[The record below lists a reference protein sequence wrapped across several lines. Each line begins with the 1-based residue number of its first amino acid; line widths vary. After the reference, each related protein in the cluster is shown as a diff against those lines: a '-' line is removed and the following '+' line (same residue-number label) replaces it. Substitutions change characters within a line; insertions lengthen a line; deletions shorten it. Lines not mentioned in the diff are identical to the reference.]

1 MVHCRTLMVPTLCVT
16 NKQHTLISGPSLVTV
31 LISPRSD
38 SMTSSLFKLVTNTTS
53 SPLTTSSTLAPDP
66 VENSTTPWS
75 PVYPDPEKCNYF
87 ISNKNTTEYF
97 RFSNPY
103 GGIPQVVIATFVTV
117 WLTVLKILYLDF
129 FSILFGYGAQ
139 S

>member
-1 MVHCRTLMVPTLCVT
+1 
-16 NKQHTLISGPSLVTV
+16 
-31 LISPRSD
+31 
-38 SMTSSLFKLVTNTTS
+38 MTSSSLFKLVTNTTS

-103 GGIPQVVIATFVTV
+103 GGIPQVATFVT
-117 WLTVLKILYLDF
+117 KFIF
-129 FSILFGYGAQ
+129 
-139 S
+139 

>member
-1 MVHCRTLMVPTLCVT
+1 MIHFAELRASDGYLMY
-16 NKQHTLISGPSLVTV
+16 QHTLILGPSLVTV
-31 LISPRSD
+31 LISPPSD
-38 SMTSSLFKLVTNTTS
+38 SMTSSSLFKLVTNTTSFPS

-103 GGIPQVVIATFVTV
+103 GGIPQVAAFVT
-117 WLTVLKILYLDF
+117 IL
-129 FSILFGYGAQ
+129 
-139 S
+139 

>member
-1 MVHCRTLMVPTLCVT
+1 M
-16 NKQHTLISGPSLVTV
+16 ISGPSFVTILIPPQSSVKSPPSSLSSPGSVFNLVTTAAM
-31 LISPRSD
+31 I
-38 SMTSSLFKLVTNTTS
+38 TTS
-53 SPLTTSSTLAPDP
+53 TVVPEP

-103 GGIPQVVIATFVTV
+103 GGIPQVLHLFRSYYAYSPG
-117 WLTVLKILYLDF
+117 TVLQ
-129 FSILFGYGAQ
+129 LFRRYRTTPNPQ
-139 S
+139 V